1 MVLGEYAGGR
11 RAAVGAFVMP
21 NSPIDPETPLASFAV
36 PLGALEE
43 VAGGAISAGVFRTC
57 KLLLATQQR
66 NSQPPGP
73 GAGGRGCLLVWA
85 ADAYCLT

>member
-43 VAGGAISAGVFRTC
+43 VAGGVINAGVLRSC
-57 KLLLATQQR
+57 KLLLATSAQLPAAR
-66 NSQPPGP
+66 
-73 GAGGRGCLLVWA
+73 AGGRRQRMPVGMGC
-85 ADAYCLT
+85 